1 MSPVSLTRTL
11 ALTLTLPSLCISMST
26 ALFADTRLSIQHT
39 EPGRKPQIQTVM
51 VTSGKVR
58 MEQGTDDDDDDDT
71 LLLYHQAT
79 NTFYAIQPGEKSYME
94 FDPEKASEMMDQASQ
109 MQQQMM
115 AQLQESL
122 KEMPEEQRE
131 QMMKMM
137 NRSGQKMPGL
147 PPLPEEP
154 VRYEPRGGNDSI
166 GGFVCKWVEAYQGE
180 RKVREL
186 CLADPSSMG
195 MPSDDKDTMMA
206 MQSSMKTL
214 AKRLGSAGMFQDNVP
229 DGFPVHVRHLGSNGQ
244 VTSEQQVQGVSH
256 DKLDASLFEVPAG
269 YQKRELPTLPPQ

>member
-1 MSPVSLTRTL
+1 
-11 ALTLTLPSLCISMST
+11 MST

-39 EPGRKPQIQTVM
+39 ESGKQPQIQTVM

-58 MEQGTDDDDDDDT
+58 MEQGNDDT
-71 LLLYHQAT
+71 LLLYDHAN
-79 NTFYAIQPGEKSYME
+79 NTFFAIQPSEESYME
-94 FDPEKASEMMDQASQ
+94 FDPEKAGEMMDQASQ

-131 QMMKMM
+131 QMMKLM

-147 PPLPEEP
+147 AEEP

-166 GGFVCKWVEAYQGE
+166 SGFVCSWVEVYQGE

-186 CLADPSSMG
+186 CLADLSSMG
-195 MPSDDKDTMMA
+195 MPSSDKDTMMA
-206 MQSSMKTL
+206 MQSSMKVL
-214 AKRLGSAGMFQDNVP
+214 VKRMGSAGMFQDNMP
-229 DGFPVHVRHLGSNGQ
+229 DGFPVHVRHFGSNGQ
-244 VTSEQQVQGVSH
+244 VTSEQQVQDVSH
-256 DKLDASLFEVPAG
+256 DKLDASLFEIPAG
-269 YQKRELPTLPPQ
+269 YQKRELPSLPPQ

>member
-1 MSPVSLTRTL
+1 
-11 ALTLTLPSLCISMST
+11 MST

-137 NRSGQKMPGL
+137 NRSGQKIPG
-147 PPLPEEP
+147 LPEEP
-154 VRYEPRGGNDSI
+154 VRYEPRGGNDSM

-195 MPSDDKDTMMA
+195 MPAGDRDTMMA
-206 MQSSMKTL
+206 MQSSMKVL
-214 AKRLGSAGMFQDNVP
+214 VKRLGSAGMFQDNVP
-229 DGFPVHVRHLGSNGQ
+229 DGFLVHVRHLGSNGQ
-244 VTSEQQVQGVSH
+244 VTSEQLVQGVSH